1 MFTWTKHLGILCL
14 QNVTA
19 LLELEVAGCRMG
31 SPISALLANL
41 VTGYIENKA
50 INTASILQN
59 DGLGMSTMSMPV
71 LPMHMRM
78 ISTTI
83 SILLI
88 SISNSQERK
97 KAVFQWSS
105 LTQELHE
112 MKMGPL
118 LLTSIE
124 KILIQTNILILSHII
139 EISTNVRL

>member
-59 DGLGMSTMSMPV
+59 DCLGMSTMSMPV
-71 LPMHMRM
+71 LHMRM
-78 ISTTI
+78 ISITI

-97 KAVFQWSS
+97 KAVFQLPS

-112 MKMGPL
+112 MKMDPL